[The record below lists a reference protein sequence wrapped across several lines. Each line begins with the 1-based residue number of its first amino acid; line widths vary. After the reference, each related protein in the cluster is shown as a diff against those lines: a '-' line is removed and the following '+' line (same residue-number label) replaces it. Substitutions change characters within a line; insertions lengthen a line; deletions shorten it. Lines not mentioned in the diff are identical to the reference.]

1 MREVRQVSPVWK
13 ALAGALAVAYGGGLA
28 ATTAAAQDETFY
40 AGKTVTIIVGFSP
53 GGGYDIYARTVARFI
68 GSHIQGKPTVIVQNM
83 PGAGSFTSV
92 RHLDGPAVKDGTIV
106 TAFNPGVIT
115 DSLTEPEKFNI
126 KFTNFNWLGS
136 ITRDIRVCY
145 AWHTA
150 PIKTWDDLAKGQEFI
165 MGATGVNTSNYVNG
179 AVLRNLF
186 GLKVKQI
193 TGFPGSNEMRLA
205 TERGELYGDCGSWSS
220 IPADWIKGNKIV
232 PFVGFSPRSH
242 PDIPKDL
249 PFIGTFAKTDEQRQ
263 VLDVIIAAG
272 ELGRPY
278 IMSRQVPAA
287 RVAIMRKAF
296 EATMKDPG
304 FLAETAKQDLPVDPA
319 TADEA
324 DAILK
329 RIYSAPAEIVAKAK
343 LVMK

>member
-1 MREVRQVSPVWK
+1 MREQPMGAPMWK
-13 ALAGALAVAYGGGLA
+13 ATAAGLALALA
-28 ATTAAAQDETFY
+28 LCATTPASAQDDTFY
-40 AGKTVTIIVGFSP
+40 AGKTVTLVVGFSP

-68 GSHIQGKPTVIVQNM
+68 GNHIPGKPTVIVQNM

-92 RHLDGPAVKDGTIV
+92 RYLDGPALKDGTII

-115 DSLTEPEKFNI
+115 DSLTEPEKFKI
-126 KFTNFNWLGS
+126 KFTEFAWLGS

-150 PIKTWDDLAKGQEFI
+150 PIKTWDDLAQGKEFI

-220 IPADWIKGNKIV
+220 IPADWVKGKKIV
-232 PFVGFSPRSH
+232 PFVAFSPRTN
-242 PDIPKDL
+242 PEIPKDL
-249 PFIGTFAKTDEQRQ
+249 PFIGTFAKTEEQKQ
-263 VLDVIIAAG
+263 VLDIIIAAG

-296 EATMKDPG
+296 EATMKDQA
-304 FLAETAKQDLPVDPA
+304 FLAEAAKQDLPVDPA
-319 TADEA
+319 TATEA
-324 DAILK
+324 EDILK
-329 RIYSAPAEIVAKAK
+329 RIYSAPPQYVAKAK
-343 LVMK
+343 EVMK

>member
-1 MREVRQVSPVWK
+1 MGDKRTGAPKWK
-13 ALAGALAVAYGGGLA
+13 ASAAGLALAVTA
-28 ATTAAAQDETFY
+28 ATATAPAAAQDDNFY

-68 GSHIQGKPTVIVQNM
+68 GKHIPGKPTVIVQNM
-83 PGAGSFTSV
+83 PGAGSFTAV
-92 RHLDGPAVKDGTIV
+92 RYLDGPAVKDGTIV

-126 KFTNFNWLGS
+126 KFTNFSWLGS
-136 ITRDIRVCY
+136 ITHDIRVCY
-145 AWHTA
+145 GWHTA
-150 PIKTWDDLAKGQEFI
+150 PIKTMQDLLDGREFI
-165 MGATGVNTSNYVNG
+165 MGATGINTSNYVNG

-220 IPADWIKGNKIV
+220 IPVDWIKSKKIV

-242 PDIPKDL
+242 PEIPKDL
-249 PFIGTFAKTDEQRQ
+249 PFIGTFAKTEEQKQ
-263 VLDVIIAAG
+263 VLDIIIAAG

-278 IMSRQVPAA
+278 IMSRQVPAP

-296 EATMKDPG
+296 DATMKDPG

-319 TADEA
+319 TAEEA

-329 RIYSAPAEIVAKAK
+329 RIYSASPEYVAKAK

>member
-1 MREVRQVSPVWK
+1 MRDQRTGAPTWK
-13 ALAGALAVAYGGGLA
+13 ACAASVALALAA
-28 ATTAAAQDETFY
+28 ATTPDAAIAQDENFY
-40 AGKTVTIIVGFSP
+40 AGKTLTLIVGFSP

-68 GSHIQGKPTVIVQNM
+68 GNHIPGKPTVIVQNM
-83 PGAGSFTSV
+83 PGAGSFTAV
-92 RHLDGPAVKDGTIV
+92 RYLDGPAVKDGTIV

-115 DSLTEPEKFNI
+115 DSLTEPEKFNT
-126 KFTNFNWLGS
+126 KFTNFAWLGS

-145 AWHTA
+145 VWHTA
-150 PIKTWDDLAKGQEFI
+150 SFKNMQDLLDGKEFI

-205 TERGELYGDCGSWSS
+205 TERGELNGDCGSWSS
-220 IPADWIKGNKIV
+220 IPIDWIKTKKII
-232 PFVGFSPRSH
+232 PFVAFSPRTN
-242 PDIPKDL
+242 PEIPKDL
-249 PFIGTFAKTDEQRQ
+249 PFIGTFAKTDEQKQ
-263 VLDVIIAAG
+263 VLDIIIAAG

-278 IMSRQVPAA
+278 IMSKQVPAA

-296 EATMKDPG
+296 DATMKDPG
-304 FLAETAKQDLPVDPA
+304 FIAETAKQDLPVDPA

-324 DAILK
+324 EAIIK
-329 RIYSAPAEIVAKAK
+329 RIYAAPPEYVAKAK